1 MKKRWAITILAV
13 LLAALLIWVFIIN
26 GSKAVYEKPL
36 VPVRIAKAQR
46 STVEESLRLTGY
58 VEAQS
63 MIPVVPFVSGTI
75 TEYLSKEGDYV
86 EKDSVMAVIDT
97 QPYSLQV
104 SQAEAVYTA
113 TLATYERVSNL
124 YQSGAAT
131 KQQFD
136 EVKAQLDAYKAQLDL
151 ANLQLGYCSV
161 KAPVSGTVLIS
172 ASAEGSVAAQGN
184 YIFIMADITKLKV
197 TLDVPEKYFDV
208 FNAKAEELR
217 AFVSREGKTT
227 QAVVSSVAPY
237 VSPQSKTF
245 KVTLELSDAE
255 GFVPGMFVNA
265 DVVYNTLENVL
276 VLDWKTRNNDGT
288 VYAYN
293 PETETAVCLT
303 PQVLASGESVF
314 AIDDSYADTWFITD
328 GQSSVM
334 DGRKVKVVE

>member
-1 MKKRWAITILAV
+1 MKKRWVITILAV
-13 LLAALLIWVFIIN
+13 LVAALLIWFFIIN
-26 GSKAVYEKPL
+26 GRKAVYEKPL
-36 VPVRIAKAQR
+36 VPVKIAKAQR
-46 STVEESLRLTGY
+46 GTVEESLRLTGY
-58 VEAQS
+58 VEAQA
-63 MIPVVPFVSGTI
+63 MIPVIPFVSGTI
-75 TEYLSKEGDYV
+75 TEYLSSEGDYV

-104 SQAEAVYTA
+104 SQANAVYTA
-113 TLATYERVSNL
+113 TLATYERVSSLHN
-124 YQSGAAT
+124 SGAAT

-151 ANLQLGYCSV
+151 AQLQLGYCEV

-197 TLDVPEKYFDV
+197 TLEVPEKYFDV
-208 FNAKAEELR
+208 FDRQAGNLT

-227 QAVVSSVAPY
+227 SAAVSSVAPY

-245 KVTLELSDAE
+245 KVTLELSDAD
-255 GFVPGMFVNA
+255 GFVPGMFVSA
-265 DVVYNTLENVL
+265 DIVYSRLENAL
-276 VLDWKTRNNDGT
+276 VLDWKTRNNDGS
-288 VYAYN
+288 VYAYDQA
-293 PETETAVCLT
+293 TGTAVCLE
-303 PQVLASGESVF
+303 PEIIASDDKCF
-314 AIDDSYADTWFITD
+314 AIDESYAGTYFIVD